1 MHVRAHAVLVS
12 ACTSDALGCVHASAR
27 AHAHGPSPPAAR
39 VGRRMIRYM
48 QRLVATLARR
58 YQSYPLSRATPF
70 AWVACVVFFGVLYDG
85 VLYDGLIL
93 TERCYR
99 GPSTFLRLLVCGGL
113 GQACGM
119 SQPCRPTR
127 RQGTPRGA
135 KGVQPRGAFQL
146 CVARAA
152 QCRRPTALRC
162 PRSSLSAHAKEQR
175 KRTAGTTF
183 LVGRPFFRYVRR
195 PRRNVAVFRLRSC
208 ALCRERPFKV
218 VDPS

>member
-127 RQGTPRGA
+127 RQGTPPGCQGGPA
-135 KGVQPRGAFQL
+135 SWSGS
-146 CVARAA
+146 
-152 QCRRPTALRC
+152 ALR
-162 PRSSLSAHAKEQR
+162 RSRSAMPSADGLALPSLFSLPPALHFFPERSRAQR
-175 KRTAGTTF
+175 
-183 LVGRPFFRYVRR
+183 
-195 PRRNVAVFRLRSC
+195 
-208 ALCRERPFKV
+208 
-218 VDPS
+218 